1 MASQFELDKTD
12 QFIVGLDIS
21 GSMQTKDCPG
31 DTSRFNYVL
40 EQMKV
45 FIAEAS
51 KWDPD
56 GVSFYAFN
64 NVLQTFPD
72 VASVDEINATISKL
86 HPSGGTSTHLAIT
99 AAYAEHKKKGSEQ
112 TFFMLF
118 TDGEPSDPDAVKK
131 AIVDITQDVKDEK
144 EFRISMLT
152 VGSRTPS
159 LDAWLSAL
167 DNDLTGA
174 KYDIIDI
181 DRLEHVDFETA
192 VANAIEG
199 THTA

>member
-31 DTSRFNYVL
+31 DTTRFSYVM

-45 FIAEAS
+45 FIAEAA

-56 GVSFYAFN
+56 GVSFYVFN
-64 NVLQTFPD
+64 NTLQTYPD
-72 VASVDEINATISKL
+72 VASVATINDVIAKL
-86 HPSGGTSTHLAIT
+86 RPSGGTNTHLAIT

-118 TDGEPSDPDAVKK
+118 TDGEPSDPEAVKK
-131 AIVDITQDVKDEK
+131 AIIDITQDVKDEK

-152 VGSRTPS
+152 VGTRTQA

-181 DRLEHVDFETA
+181 ERLENVDFETA

-199 THTA
+199 SHPA